1 MKFRK
6 SVAITIMFFVPFLLP
21 AGGSHGETDT
31 REGHGHGT
39 EKSDLDRP
47 VDEMWKEKCEHDVL
61 QYTCEECRFE
71 LGAVKLVPDLLA
83 GKGKPGIVA
92 TGKTGSRKVTESRTF
107 TGEVKLSEGKTVHVG
122 APLAGVIRN
131 VYVDIGATVAEGA
144 PLIEI
149 DSHDVAESKGDYLKK
164 VAARDL
170 AKISADRE
178 AILFARKISAQFEVQ
193 EAQAR
198 LAAAEIEVVNARSR
212 LLRLGVPPAEI
223 GALDP
228 KSPETMSGYLTVRA
242 PRGGVVLERHAS
254 KGERVEPGKDLI
266 LVSDLSEVWVW
277 ADLREH
283 DVPFVFGKVNGGV
296 KFDAEVRSPAG
307 GKQYRGTLD
316 VLSGTMN
323 EQTRTVKARIVVF
336 NPDGHLRPGM
346 FVNIRVSLPGGGS
359 VIAVPRAAVLS
370 DEGRTFVFVHKE
382 GDYWIR
388 RPVTLGKR
396 LGDMVEVRS
405 GLASGQRI
413 VTDGSFLLKSDV
425 LRRKMGAGCAD

>member
-1 MKFRK
+1 MKIWGF
-6 SVAITIMFFVPFLLP
+6 VAITMMFFVAFLLP
-21 AGGSHGETDT
+21 AGGSHGADAH
-31 REGHGHGT
+31 EGHGHGT

-47 VDEMWKEKCEHDVL
+47 VDEMWKEKCEHDIL

-71 LGAVKLVPDLLA
+71 LGTVKLVPDLLA
-83 GKGKPGIVA
+83 GNGKPGIVA
-92 TGKTGSRKVTESRTF
+92 TGKSGSRKVAESRTF
-107 TGEVKLSEGKTVHVG
+107 TGEVKLSEGKTVHI
-122 APLAGVIRN
+122 ASPLPGVIRR
-131 VYVDIGATVAEGA
+131 VFVDIGATVPEDA
-144 PLIEI
+144 PLFEI

-170 AKISADRE
+170 AKTSADRE
-178 AILFARKISAQFEVQ
+178 AMLFARKISAQYEVQ

-198 LAAAEIEVVNARSR
+198 LAAAEIEVANARSR
-212 LLRLGVPPAEI
+212 LLRLGVPRAEI
-223 GALDP
+223 ESLDP
-228 KSPETMSGYLTVRA
+228 KSPETMSGYLTVRT
-242 PRGGVVLERHAS
+242 PRGGVILERHAS

-266 LVSDLSEVWVW
+266 LVSDLGEVWVW

-283 DVPFVFGKVNGGV
+283 DVPSVFGKVNGGV
-296 KFDAEVRSPAG
+296 KIDAEVGSPAG
-307 GKQYRGTLD
+307 GKQYRGTMD

-323 EQTRTVKARIVVF
+323 EQSRTVKARIVVP
-336 NPDGHLRPGM
+336 NPDGRLRPGM
-346 FVNIRVSLPGGGS
+346 FVNIRVFLPGGGS
-359 VIAVPRAAVLS
+359 VIAVPKAAVLS

-396 LGDMVEVRS
+396 IGDMVEVRS
-405 GLASGQRI
+405 GLAAGQRI

>member
-1 MKFRK
+1 MKIRR
-6 SVAITIMFFVPFLLP
+6 SVDITMMFFVVFLLP
-21 AGGSHGETDT
+21 VGGSHGAADT
-31 REGHGHGT
+31 HERHGLDA

-47 VDEMWKEKCEHDVL
+47 VDEMWMEKCEHDVL
-61 QYTCEECRFE
+61 QYTCEECRYE
-71 LGAVKLVPDLLA
+71 LGTVKLVPGLLA

-107 TGEVKLSEGKTVHVG
+107 TGEVKLSEEKTVHV
-122 APLAGVIRN
+122 APPLPGVIRK
-131 VYVDIGATVAEGA
+131 VHVGIGATVAEGA
-144 PLIEI
+144 PLFEI

-164 VAARDL
+164 AAVRDL
-170 AKISADRE
+170 AKTSADRE
-178 AILFARKISAQFEVQ
+178 ATLFARKISAQFEVQ

-198 LAAAEIEVVNARSR
+198 LAAAEIEVANARSR
-212 LLRLGVPPAEI
+212 LLRLGVPTAEI
-223 GALDP
+223 EALDP

-254 KGERVEPGKDLI
+254 KGERVDPGKDLI

-283 DVPFVFGKVNGGV
+283 DVPPVFGRTNGGV
-296 KFDAEVRSPAG
+296 KFDAEVRSHAG
-307 GKQYRGTLD
+307 GKRYRGTLD

-323 EQTRTVKARIVVF
+323 EQTRTLKARIVVP

-346 FVNIRVSLPGGGS
+346 FVNIQVFVRGGGS
-359 VIAVPRAAVLS
+359 VLAVPKAAVLS

-396 LGDMVEVRS
+396 IGDMVEVRN
-405 GLASGQRI
+405 GLAAGQRI

-425 LRRKMGAGCAD
+425 LRKKMGAGCAD

>member
-6 SVAITIMFFVPFLLP
+6 SVAITMMFFVAFLLP
-21 AGGSHGETDT
+21 AGVSHGETDT

-283 DVPFVFGKVNGGV
+283 DVPFVFGKINGGV

-336 NPDGHLRPGM
+336 NPDGRLRPGM
-346 FVNIRVSLPGGGS
+346 FVNIRVFLPGGGS
-359 VIAVPRAAVLS
+359 VIAVPKAAVLS

-413 VTDGSFLLKSDV
+413 ITDGSFLLKSDV

>member
-1 MKFRK
+1 MKIRR
-6 SVAITIMFFVPFLLP
+6 SVAITMMFFVAFLLP
-21 AGGSHGETDT
+21 AGGSHGAADT
-31 REGHGHGT
+31 HERHGPGA

-47 VDEMWKEKCEHDVL
+47 VEEMWMEKCEHDIL
-61 QYTCEECRFE
+61 QYTCEECRYE
-71 LGAVKLVPDLLA
+71 LGTVKLVPDLMA

-92 TGKTGSRKVTESRTF
+92 TGKTGSRKVAESRTF
-107 TGEVKLSEGKTVHVG
+107 TGEVKLSEGKTVHVA
-122 APLAGVIRN
+122 APLPGVIRN

-144 PLIEI
+144 PMFEI

-164 VAARDL
+164 AAARDL
-170 AKISADRE
+170 AKTSADRE
-178 AILFARKISAQFEVQ
+178 ATLFARKISAQFEVQ

-198 LAAAEIEVVNARSR
+198 LASAEIEVSNARSR

-223 GALDP
+223 EALDP

-254 KGERVEPGKDLI
+254 KGERVDPGKDLI

-283 DVPFVFGKVNGGV
+283 DIPSVFGRINGGV
-296 KFDAEVRSPAG
+296 KLDAEVRSPAG
-307 GKQYRGTLD
+307 GKRYRGTLD

-323 EQTRTVKARIVVF
+323 EQSRTVKARIVV
-336 NPDGHLRPGM
+336 PTSDGRLRPGM
-346 FVNIRVSLPGGGS
+346 FVNIRVFLPGGGS

-388 RPVTLGKR
+388 RPVILGKR
-396 LGDMVEVRS
+396 IGDMVEVRS
-405 GLASGQRI
+405 GLAAGQRI

-425 LRRKMGAGCAD
+425 LRKKMGAGCAD

>member
-1 MKFRK
+1 MKIGRFAAVTMMLF
-6 SVAITIMFFVPFLLP
+6 VACLLP
-21 AGGSHGETDT
+21 AGGSHGAAP
-31 REGHGHGT
+31 

-47 VDEMWKEKCEHDVL
+47 VEEMWKEKCEHDVL

-71 LGAVKLVPDLLA
+71 LGTVKLVPDLLA
-83 GKGKPGIVA
+83 GKGKPGLVA
-92 TGKTGSRKVTESRTF
+92 SGKAGSRKVTESRTF
-107 TGEVKLSEGKTVHVG
+107 TGEVKLSEGKTVHVA
-122 APLAGVIRN
+122 APLAGVVRN
-131 VYVDIGATVAEGA
+131 VFVDIGATVAEGA
-144 PLIEI
+144 PLFEI

-170 AKISADRE
+170 AKSSADRE
-178 AILFARKISAQFEVQ
+178 ATLFAKKISAQFEVQ

-212 LLRLGVPPAEI
+212 LLRLGVPPAEV

-254 KGERVEPGKDLI
+254 KGERVEPGKDLF

-283 DVPFVFGKVNGGV
+283 DVPSVFGKVNGGV
-296 KFDAEVRSPAG
+296 TFDAEVRSPAG
-307 GKQYRGTLD
+307 GKRYRGTLD

-323 EQTRTVKARIVVF
+323 EQTRTVKARVVVP

-346 FVNIRVSLPGGGS
+346 FVNIRVFLPGGGS
-359 VIAVPRAAVLS
+359 VIAVPKAAVLS

-388 RPVTLGKR
+388 RSVTLGKR

-405 GLASGQRI
+405 GLAAGQRI

>member
-1 MKFRK
+1 MIGRF
-6 SVAITIMFFVPFLLP
+6 VATAMMFLVACLLP
-21 AGGSHGETDT
+21 AGGSQGADPH
-31 REGHGHGT
+31 EGDGDGP
-39 EKSDLDRP
+39 EQSDLDRP

-61 QYTCEECRFE
+61 QYTCEECRYE
-71 LGAVKLVPDLLA
+71 LGTVKLVPDLLA
-83 GKGKPGIVA
+83 GKGKPGIVG
-92 TGKTGSRKVTESRTF
+92 TGKTGSRRVVEARTF
-107 TGEVKLSEGKTVHVG
+107 TGEVKLSEEKTVHV
-122 APLAGVIRN
+122 APPLPGVIRN
-131 VYVDIGATVAEGA
+131 VYVDIGATVAEDA
-144 PLIEI
+144 PLFEI

-164 VAARDL
+164 AAARDL
-170 AKISADRE
+170 AKTSADRE
-178 AILFARKISAQFEVQ
+178 ATLFARKISAQYEVQ

-198 LAAAEIEVVNARSR
+198 LAAAEIEVANARSR

-223 GALDP
+223 ESLDP

-254 KGERVEPGKDLI
+254 KGERVEPEKELI
-266 LVSDLSEVWVW
+266 LISDLSEVWVW

-283 DVPFVFGKVNGGV
+283 DVPSVFGKVNGGV

-307 GKQYRGTLD
+307 GKRYRGTLD

-323 EQTRTVKARIVVF
+323 EQTRTVKARVVVP

-346 FVNIRVSLPGGGS
+346 FVNIRVFVRGGGS
-359 VIAVPRAAVLS
+359 VIAVPKTAVLS

-405 GLASGQRI
+405 GLAAGQRI